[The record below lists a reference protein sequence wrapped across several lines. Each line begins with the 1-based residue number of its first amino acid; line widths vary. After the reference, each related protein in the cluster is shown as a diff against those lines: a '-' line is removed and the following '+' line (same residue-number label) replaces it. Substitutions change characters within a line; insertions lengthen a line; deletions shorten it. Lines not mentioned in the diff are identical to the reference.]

1 MHLCCSVRAGSAQS
15 DHYGSNAM
23 STLDDLAHEP
33 EHITITREQ
42 YDDMV
47 DDCCMLQALR
57 DYGVDQWEGFGLAYN
72 EYKRMMGSAAW

>member
-1 MHLCCSVRAGSAQS
+1 
-15 DHYGSNAM
+15 M
-23 STLDDLAHEP
+23 STSHDLSHDP

-42 YDDMV
+42 YAEMV